1 MLFRSLVVKRHID
14 GQDVRYIERLAP
26 RLPGKSL
33 IEGVFLDCSLTYRG
47 AAVDTISGLDHLEGD
62 TVNALADGNVV
73 EGLTVTGGEI
83 TLPFEAA
90 VVHVGLPYTA
100 DLETLRLEFDAGQ
113 GTMQGRK
120 KQISKL
126 TLRLENTR
134 GLVAG
139 PDADNL
145 TELKWR
151 QGEDYNAPTDLF
163 TGDKDLNI
171 SPRWNTVGRIF
182 IRQTYPLPVTV
193 LGVIPEVVV
202 SER

>member
-1 MLFRSLVVKRHID
+1 MCSSDLVYLVVKRHIN
-14 GQDVRYIERLAP
+14 GQDVRYIERMAP

-33 IEGVFLDCSLTYRG
+33 VEGVFLDSSLTYRG
-47 AAVDTISGLDHLEGD
+47 TAADTISGLEHLEGE

-73 EGLTVTGGEI
+73 EDLTVTNGEI

-126 TLRLENTR
+126 TLRLESTR
-134 GLVAG
+134 GL
-139 PDADNL
+139 
-145 TELKWR
+145 E
-151 QGEDYNAPTDLF
+151 
-163 TGDKDLNI
+163 I
-171 SPRWNTVGRIF
+171 GRAH
-182 IRQTYPLPVTV
+182 V
-193 LGVIPEVVV
+193 
-202 SER
+202 